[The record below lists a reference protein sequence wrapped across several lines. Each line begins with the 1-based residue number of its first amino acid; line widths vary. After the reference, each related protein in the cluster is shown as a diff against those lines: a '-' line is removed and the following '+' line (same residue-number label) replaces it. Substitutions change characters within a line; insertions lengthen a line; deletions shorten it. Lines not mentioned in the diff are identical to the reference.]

1 MHHSRIFR
9 LSRTVGLLFL
19 SMSLIAVPGVY
30 RTAFGQTTPSKET
43 KTSKSSSSKSTEA
56 ATAPTDKEIADA
68 KSKGLVWV
76 NLSSGVYHKEGK
88 FYGKTKKG
96 KFMSEDDAKKA
107 GYHEAKTATSSKSS
121 SKTSSSSTKN
131 K

>member
-1 MHHSRIFR
+1 MDNLTMRR
-9 LSRTVGLLFL
+9 LGRNFGLLFL
-19 SMSLIAVPGVY
+19 SMMLIALPGIY
-30 RTAFGQTTPSKET
+30 RNALGQTTPSKET
-43 KTSKSSSSKSTEA
+43 KTTKSSSAKTTQ
-56 ATAPTDKEIADA
+56 ATPAPTDKEIADA

-107 GYHEAKTATSSKSS
+107 GYHEAKSETSSKSN
-121 SKTSSSSTKN
+121 SKTSSSSTK

>member
-1 MHHSRIFR
+1 MNR
-9 LSRTVGLLFL
+9 LWTNPINKVLGLLIL
-19 SMSLIAVPGVY
+19 SVALTAAPAMY
-30 RTAFGQTTPSKET
+30 RNSFAQPAPTKDT
-43 KTSKSSSSKSTEA
+43 KTTKSTSA
-56 ATAPTDKEIADA
+56 KSTDATPAPSDKEIADA
-68 KSKGLVWV
+68 KSKGMVWV

-107 GYHEAKTATSSKSS
+107 GYHEAKTGAASKTT
-121 SKTSSSSTKN
+121 SKTSSTTK